1 MLCASFG
8 WNWSSTCSSWE
19 DDEMNEKEN
28 DYNQQKDFDQ
38 EKITWAFGSGELNRL
53 LAHRK

>member
-1 MLCASFG
+1 
-8 WNWSSTCSSWE
+8 
-19 DDEMNEKEN
+19 MNEKEN

-53 LAHRK
+53 LEHRKVTV